1 MRQRVTA
8 VAGVL
13 ALIGLVF
20 ALNFYKLPVV
30 ALSPGPMEDVLARL
44 KVEGARVHDSEGK
57 LYLTSVGIDDNVRF
71 YEALLDMANRDVQ
84 LVPRAELYPVEQD
97 STEIDKENAA
107 LMDRSKETATVV
119 ALREVGYDIE
129 PSGVEVTQVV
139 SGAPAD
145 GKLRAGDEILE
156 ADGRAVDSTDEV
168 RKAIT
173 SHKPGERVAFRVE
186 RGKTEREVSVEV
198 QEIED
203 QPRVGI
209 LLRDLFPALPVKVT
223 IETENNIGGP
233 SAGLM
238 FTLSIIDKLTRED
251 LTGGRRIAGTGE
263 IALDGSVLP
272 VGSVDEKL
280 ISVRRLGV
288 TTFLIPAENCPGVL
302 GKIPDGLRLVKVAKL
317 DDALRFLRDPKA
329 AETAPGCEGPV
340 LPEPT
345 PGPVGVGSGSRAAP
359 GGADRTGPGRNP
371 GRGPSR

>member
-1 MRQRVTA
+1 VPVRQRVIA
-8 VAGVL
+8 VVGVV

-20 ALNFYKLPVV
+20 ALNFYRLPVV

-44 KVEGARVHDSEGK
+44 KVEGSRVYDSEGK

-84 LVPRAELYPVEQD
+84 LVPRAQLYPEEQD
-97 STEIDKENAA
+97 SAEIDRENVA

-119 ALREVGYDIE
+119 ALRQVGYKIE

-139 SGAPAD
+139 AGAPAD
-145 GKLRAGDEILE
+145 GRLRAGDEIVA
-156 ADGRAVDSTDEV
+156 ADGHPVDSTDEV

-173 SHKPGERVAFRVE
+173 GHKPGERVAFRVE
-186 RGKTEREVSVEV
+186 RGKGEKNVSVEV
-198 QEIED
+198 QEVED

-209 LLRDLFPALPVKVT
+209 LLRDLFPDLPVKVT
-223 IETENNIGGP
+223 IETQNNIGGP

-272 VGSVDEKL
+272 VGGVGEKL
-280 ISVRRLGV
+280 IAVHRLGV
-288 TTFLIPAENCPGVL
+288 TTFLIPAENCAGVR
-302 GKIPDGLRLVKVAKL
+302 GQVPDGLRLVKVSKV

-329 AETAPGCEGPV
+329 AASAPGC
-340 LPEPT
+340 
-345 PGPVGVGSGSRAAP
+345 
-359 GGADRTGPGRNP
+359 
-371 GRGPSR
+371 